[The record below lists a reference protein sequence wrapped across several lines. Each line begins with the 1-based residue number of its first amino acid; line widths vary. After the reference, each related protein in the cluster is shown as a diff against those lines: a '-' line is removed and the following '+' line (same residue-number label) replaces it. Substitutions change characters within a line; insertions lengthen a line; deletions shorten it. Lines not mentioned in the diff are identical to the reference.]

1 MTPREQVMIAK
12 RSPLLPPPVLSIQH
26 ATLVY
31 GENTIWSDLSIDIAP
46 GEFVAI
52 IGTNGSGKTSL
63 LRAILGQEHLASGS
77 ITIAGK
83 PAAQGSRDIGYI
95 PQHRGIDPSTP
106 MRARDLLSLGL
117 NGHKFGLP
125 WGGRKERERV
135 NHILDCIEGHD
146 LANLPVGLLSGG
158 QFQRFRVGQ
167 AVIAEPDL
175 ILADEPLSA
184 LDLTQQSII
193 ADLIDQ
199 ERKDHNAAVLFV
211 THDVNPVL
219 HMVDRVLYLAGGKF
233 KIGTP
238 DQVLRSDVLSELY
251 GSPIDV
257 VRNQGRVV
265 VVGTRDHDHHPDEVW
280 H

>member
-1 MTPREQVMIAK
+1 M
-12 RSPLLPPPVLSIQH
+12 LSVKN
-26 ATLVY
+26 ATLAFGDQVL
-31 GENTIWSDLSIDIAP
+31 WSDLTFDISP
-46 GEFVAI
+46 GEFIAV

-63 LRAILGQEHLASGS
+63 LRAILGQAQLLQGS
-77 ITIAGK
+77 ITISGK
-83 PAAQGSRDIGYI
+83 PVGRGSRNIGYI
-95 PQHRGIDPSTP
+95 PQRSSIDPSTP

-117 NGHKFGLP
+117 SGHRFGLP
-125 WGGRKERERV
+125 WGWRKDKARV
-135 NHILDCIEGHD
+135 EHILDCIEGHE
-146 LANLPVGLLSGG
+146 LANKPVGLLSGG

-167 AVIAEPDL
+167 AVIDEPDL
-175 ILADEPLSA
+175 ILADEPLTA

-193 ADLIDQ
+193 ADLIDR

-233 KIGTP
+233 RIGTP
-238 DQVLRSDVLSELY
+238 DEVLRSEVLSELY
-251 GSPIDV
+251 GSAIDV

-265 VVGTRDHDHHPDEVW
+265 VVGTHDHDHHLSEEW

>member
-1 MTPREQVMIAK
+1 MANAK
-12 RSPLLPPPVLSIQH
+12 TNLATPVLSISG
-26 ATLVY
+26 ATFGYAETPL
-31 GENTIWSDLSIDIAP
+31 WQDLTLDVAP
-46 GEFVAI
+46 GEFIAI

-63 LRAILGQEHLASGS
+63 LRAILGQEQLRAGT

-83 PAAQGSRDIGYI
+83 PIGHGSRRIGYI
-95 PQHRGIDPSTP
+95 PQHRSVDASTP

-117 NGHKFGLP
+117 NGHRFGLP
-125 WGGRKERERV
+125 WGGRKARARV
-135 NHILDCIEGHD
+135 EHILDCIEGHD
-146 LANLPVGLLSGG
+146 LADLPVGQLSGG

-167 AVIAEPDL
+167 AVIDEPDL

-184 LDLTQQSII
+184 LDLTQQAVI
-193 ADLIDQ
+193 AELLDR
-199 ERKDHNAAVLFV
+199 ERKDHSAAVLFV

-219 HMVDRVLYLAGGKF
+219 GMVDRVLYLAGGKF

-238 DQVLRSDVLSELY
+238 DEVLRSEVLSELY

-265 VVGTRDHDHHPDEVW
+265 VVGTQAHDHHHPDHDHHPDEVW
-280 H
+280 N